1 MGRKRAAVPALGGAM
16 ISFPLF
22 DQLDITGYGM
32 FPGAKGGEPGLHIE
46 FQPGL
51 TYILGANGLGKTTLT
66 TILYRM
72 LTGPTDIP
80 GLAGRA
86 DLGSANLM
94 PTKLRGSAKA
104 TFANRV
110 FDGARNAKARLKF
123 TLGENDI
130 VVERRLSDLSLLRFE
145 VDGQERSTDET
156 ESFQAEIAHLVGVWS
171 FGDWILL
178 LRHIVFY
185 FEDRRALIWDP
196 SAQRQLLRFLF
207 LPPETARK
215 WTEDERVIL
224 EMDSRSRNLHAVVY
238 REAKALSETELKVK
252 TLGDV
257 REELRVLEE
266 LQAVD
271 IEQREELDD
280 SFVEIEARRQAARL
294 RHLKAEQERETR
306 YREMERAKLTAVEA
320 RFPKHSDTARYI
332 LGQLFTE
339 AECLVCG
346 NHVPDARADLE
357 IRIEHDRCVVCGTEL
372 GKPEAHVPAAKVADR
387 RVKKAVAALETIE
400 SDQTEAR
407 RQLDDLE
414 AEYASFVQ
422 EVAQLN
428 ASIAERSARIDH
440 LVRRLPPDEAEVHKQ
455 RSELAA
461 WRSRVETL
469 RSDLIEKRQEFRA
482 FVDEE
487 SRTMVAQSGDIKV
500 SFEHHAKGFLLEQC
514 DLVWSPRKARVGQT
528 GEFIEYPAFELDM
541 TGTNFPSPVRRT
553 DPEQVSESQREFI
566 DLAFR
571 MSLMEVAGT
580 GSVGSLVIDAPESS
594 LDAVFVTRAADV
606 LARFA
611 KPKWG
616 NRLVITSNLI
626 EGNLI
631 PELLKRSSTRG
642 SRRSR
647 LVDLF
652 TIAEPTA
659 AVRKLR
665 SQYQKIMDDLLARV
679 GVKTPSKPK
688 TPRKRPSRK
697 AARSKRRS

>member
-1 MGRKRAAVPALGGAM
+1 M

-51 TYILGANGLGKTTLT
+51 TYILGANGLGKTTLA

-80 GLAGRA
+80 GLASRA
-86 DLGSANLM
+86 DLGGANLK
-94 PTKLRGSAKA
+94 PTILRGAAKA

-110 FDGARNAKARLKF
+110 SDGARNAKARLKF
-123 TLGENDI
+123 TLGARHI
-130 VVERRLSDLSLLRFE
+130 VVERRLSDLSLLGFG
-145 VDGQERSTDET
+145 VDGKTRSTDET
-156 ESFQAEIAHLVGVWS
+156 KFQADIAAFVGVWS

-207 LPPETARK
+207 LPPGTARK

-224 EMDSRSRNLHAVVY
+224 ELDSRARNLSAAVY
-238 REAKALSETELKVK
+238 REEQELSETELKVE
-252 TLGDV
+252 TVGDV
-257 REELRVLEE
+257 REELRTLED
-266 LQAVD
+266 LQVVD

-280 SFVEIEARRQAARL
+280 SFVELEARRQTARL

-306 YREMERAKLTAVEA
+306 YRELERAKLIAVEA

-332 LGQLFTE
+332 LGQLITE
-339 AECLVCG
+339 AKCLVCG
-346 NHVPDARADLE
+346 NHVPAAAAELE
-357 IRIEHDRCVVCGTEL
+357 TRIEHDQCVVCGTDLEL
-372 GKPEAHVPAAKVADR
+372 PEAHVPAAKVADR
-387 RVKKAVAALETIE
+387 RVRKAAVALETIE
-400 SDQTEAR
+400 LELPEAR

-414 AEYASFVQ
+414 AGYASFVQ
-422 EVAQLN
+422 EVARLN

-440 LVRRLPPDEAEVHKQ
+440 LVKRLPPDEAEMHKQ
-455 RSELAA
+455 RKDLATM
-461 WRSRVETL
+461 RSRVEKL

-482 FVDEE
+482 FVDKV
-487 SRTMVAQSGDIKV
+487 SRTMVAQSDDIKE
-500 SFEHHAKGFLLEQC
+500 SFEHYAKGFLLEQC

-528 GEFIEYPAFELDM
+528 GEPVEYPAFELDLA
-541 TGTNFPSPVRRT
+541 GTDFPSPVRRT
-553 DPEQVSESQREFI
+553 GPEQVSESQREFI

-571 MSLMEVAGT
+571 MSLMEIAGT

-611 KPKWG
+611 EPKRG
-616 NRLVITSNLI
+616 NRLAITSNLI
-626 EGNLI
+626 EGELI
-631 PELLKRSSTRG
+631 PELLRRSSTPG
-642 SRRSR
+642 RRLSR

-659 AVRKLR
+659 AVRELR
-665 SQYQKIMDDLLARV
+665 SEYKQFMDKLLASV
-679 GVKTPSKPK
+679 EPKKPVLPKKT
-688 TPRKRPSRK
+688 RKRSSRKAPSRK
-697 AARSKRRS
+697 RRS